1 MTRVA
6 GVHRDSRFFILNIL
20 KNYKNT
26 KESVDFKR
34 VILSC
39 LSSNGGH
46 RLMATIAVK
55 ENSRIGEVFTSNEGH
70 EFKIIEYK
78 GAWDVVIQ
86 FLDSHGYTK
95 KVQYSKCKNGE
106 VKNPFHPSVHGVG
119 YLGVMSNGEV
129 PKVCDNGKQTREYA
143 TWRNMLKR
151 CYDFQSLERN
161 PTYQGCIVVERWH
174 SFSNF
179 LEDMPKIENY
189 PLWLNN
195 PNQGISLDK
204 DLKCKGDKVY
214 SLETCCFLTRSDN
227 AKEVSNRQSGK

>member
-1 MTRVA
+1 M
-6 GVHRDSRFFILNIL
+6 
-20 KNYKNT
+20 
-26 KESVDFKR
+26 
-34 VILSC
+34 ILSC
-39 LSSNGGH
+39 LSSDGGH

-95 KVQYSKCKNGE
+95 KIQYNKCKSGE
-106 VKNPFHPSVHGVG
+106 VKNPFYPSVHGVG

-129 PKVCDNGKQTREYA
+129 PKVSYNGKQTREYA

-161 PTYQGCIVVERWH
+161 PTYQACSVVERWH

-227 AKEVSNRQSGK
+227 AKEVRNRQSGE

>member
-1 MTRVA
+1 
-6 GVHRDSRFFILNIL
+6 
-20 KNYKNT
+20 
-26 KESVDFKR
+26 
-34 VILSC
+34 
-39 LSSNGGH
+39 
-46 RLMATIAVK
+46 MATIAVK

-95 KVQYSKCKNGE
+95 KVQYSKCKSGE
-106 VKNPFHPSVHGVG
+106 IKNPFHPSVHGVG
-119 YLGVMSNGEV
+119 YLGVMSNGKI
-129 PKVCDNGKQTREYA
+129 PKVSENGKQTREYA

-161 PTYQGCIVVERWH
+161 PTYQGCSVVERWH

-227 AKEVSNRQSGK
+227 AKEVRNRQSRE